1 MLASDPQEEMRP
13 RPDGDDPL
21 HEGSWIIA
29 RPGRSD
35 EVTPDSNRLPPS
47 GVTARAWAFAALF
60 LPIALPLAVVY
71 ARRARREANLSTGEY
86 SWPQRL
92 IDRPVVFHVAVWAG
106 FFSVMFVMMAV
117 VSLFFDVSPV

>member
-1 MLASDPQEEMRP
+1 MNHVASQRADR
-13 RPDGDDPL
+13 
-21 HEGSWIIA
+21 
-29 RPGRSD
+29 
-35 EVTPDSNRLPPS
+35 VTPDPKRLPPS
-47 GVTARAWAFAALF
+47 GVAARAWAFTALF

-92 IDRPVVFHVAVWAG
+92 IDRPVVFHVVVWAG

-117 VSLFFDVSPV
+117 VTLVFNVSPV

>member
-1 MLASDPQEEMRP
+1 MNRVASQRSDP
-13 RPDGDDPL
+13 PDPK
-21 HEGSWIIA
+21 
-29 RPGRSD
+29 
-35 EVTPDSNRLPPS
+35 RLPPS
-47 GVTARAWAFAALF
+47 GVAARAWAFAALL

-92 IDRPVVFHVAVWAG
+92 IDRPVVFHVVVWAG

-117 VSLFFDVSPV
+117 LTLVFDVSPV